1 MKFYQENGR
10 KFILFSRSCKITENN
25 GGEFKFTFTDHKK
38 TKAVF

>member
-10 KFILFSRSCKITENN
+10 KFILFRSCKITENN